1 MIDKEDTKLI
11 IQVVIGIIIICGL
24 IELSYRIL

>member
-1 MIDKEDTKLI
+1 MSKEDTKLT

-24 IELSYRIL
+24 IELVYQTL